1 MPLITFSNVNGIKN
15 MTGEQ
20 LLSTYLFAFGNIAFR
35 FELLDN
41 KEYIYN
47 MITYND
53 NN

>member
-1 MPLITFSNVNGIKN
+1 VLLITFSNVNGINN

-20 LLSTYLFAFGNIAFR
+20 SLSTYLFIFGSIVFI

-47 MITYND
+47 MIIYND

>member
-1 MPLITFSNVNGIKN
+1 

-20 LLSTYLFAFGNIAFR
+20 SLSTYLFVFGNIDFR

-47 MITYND
+47 MITYNY

>member
-1 MPLITFSNVNGIKN
+1 VLLITFLNANGINN

-20 LLSTYLFAFGNIAFR
+20 SLSTYLFIFGSIAFR
-35 FELLDN
+35 FELFDN
-41 KEYIYN
+41 KEYVYN

>member
-1 MPLITFSNVNGIKN
+1 
-15 MTGEQ
+15 MTREQ
-20 LLSTYLFAFGNIAFR
+20 SLSTYLFVFGNIAFR

-47 MITYND
+47 MITHKD

>member
-1 MPLITFSNVNGIKN
+1 

-20 LLSTYLFAFGNIAFR
+20 SLSTYLFVFGNIAFR
-35 FELLDN
+35 FELLD

>member
-1 MPLITFSNVNGIKN
+1 VLLITFLNANGINN

-20 LLSTYLFAFGNIAFR
+20 SLSTYLFIFGSIAFR

>member
-1 MPLITFSNVNGIKN
+1 MPLITFSNVNGINN

-20 LLSTYLFAFGNIAFR
+20 SLSTYLFIFGSIAFR
-35 FELLDN
+35 FELFDN
-41 KEYIYN
+41 KEYVYN

>member
-1 MPLITFSNVNGIKN
+1 

-20 LLSTYLFAFGNIAFR
+20 SLSTYLFIFGSVAFR

>member
-1 MPLITFSNVNGIKN
+1 VLLITFSNVNGIN

-20 LLSTYLFAFGNIAFR
+20 SLSTYLFIFGNIAFR

>member
-1 MPLITFSNVNGIKN
+1 VPLITFSNVNGINN

-20 LLSTYLFAFGNIAFR
+20 SLSTYLFIFGSIAFR
-35 FELLDN
+35 FELFDN
-41 KEYIYN
+41 KEYVYN